1 MMKYLLF
8 ILLSISSFAH
18 SQTSLCPSYPTTF
31 CCEYVSSV
39 TINGQTYAGSNGFTA
54 ASGGNPAGYFNYTNG
69 TSVPTITAGQTISIS
84 YTAVTNGNYMEYFK
98 LWIDFNGN
106 GVLTDA
112 GELVHSTNVSWLGTR
127 TITSTFVVPTT
138 VFNGPVFMRF
148 IMQYSGSP
156 VICGTYPY
164 GNTFDFKTTIA
175 GAQPNPNLP
184 PTETISGNLSIP
196 SGLVNRPKLKLFK
209 INGATTTL
217 IDSSN
222 VDISGNYSLK
232 PNEYNMTYRVVPSF
246 STTLTNNDLSLLLSE
261 SRNVSVP
268 PVLNPGLVLNTGP
281 KMKAGDIN
289 KNGRV
294 YIDDGYLLARN
305 LTGMNPLTEVLWF
318 TSSTYSTITLN
329 NFNTINSSSFF
340 DVNFTTSPIVLN
352 LRYIVLGDVDL
363 SSSSQ

>member
-1 MMKYLLF
+1 
-8 ILLSISSFAH
+8 
-18 SQTSLCPSYPTTF
+18 
-31 CCEYVSSV
+31 
-39 TINGQTYAGSNGFTA
+39 
-54 ASGGNPAGYFNYTNG
+54 
-69 TSVPTITAGQTISIS
+69 
-84 YTAVTNGNYMEYFK
+84 
-98 LWIDFNGN
+98 
-106 GVLTDA
+106 
-112 GELVHSTNVSWLGTR
+112 LGTR

-246 STTLTNNDLSLLLSE
+246 STTLTNNDLSLLLNE
-261 SRNVSVP
+261 ARNVSVP

-294 YIDDGYLLARN
+294 YIDDGYLLARS

-318 TSSTYSTITLN
+318 TSSTYSTISLN
-329 NFNTINSSSFF
+329 NFNTINSSPFF
-340 DVNFTTSPIVLN
+340 DINFTTSPIVLN

>member
-1 MMKYLLF
+1 
-8 ILLSISSFAH
+8 
-18 SQTSLCPSYPTTF
+18 
-31 CCEYVSSV
+31 
-39 TINGQTYAGSNGFTA
+39 
-54 ASGGNPAGYFNYTNG
+54 
-69 TSVPTITAGQTISIS
+69 
-84 YTAVTNGNYMEYFK
+84 
-98 LWIDFNGN
+98 
-106 GVLTDA
+106 
-112 GELVHSTNVSWLGTR
+112 
-127 TITSTFVVPTT
+127 
-138 VFNGPVFMRF
+138 
-148 IMQYSGSP
+148 MQYSGSP

-209 INGATTTL
+209 INGTTTTL
-217 IDSSN
+217 IDSSD
-222 VDISGNYSLK
+222 VDVNGNYSLK
-232 PNEYNMTYRVVPSF
+232 PNEYNATYRVIPSF

-261 SRNVSVP
+261 ARNVSVP

-294 YIDDGYLLARN
+294 YIDDGYLLARS

-318 TSSTYSTITLN
+318 TSSTYSTISLN
-329 NFNTINSSSFF
+329 NFNTINSSPFF
-340 DVNFTTSPIVLN
+340 DINFTTSPIVLN

>member
-1 MMKYLLF
+1 
-8 ILLSISSFAH
+8 
-18 SQTSLCPSYPTTF
+18 
-31 CCEYVSSV
+31 
-39 TINGQTYAGSNGFTA
+39 
-54 ASGGNPAGYFNYTNG
+54 
-69 TSVPTITAGQTISIS
+69 
-84 YTAVTNGNYMEYFK
+84 MEYFK

-112 GELVHSTNVSWLGTR
+112 GELVHSTNTSWTGTK

-209 INGATTTL
+209 INGAITTL

-232 PNEYNMTYRVVPSF
+232 PNEYNMTYRIIPSF
-246 STTLTNNDLSLLLSE
+246 STTLTNNDLSLLLNE
-261 SRNVSVP
+261 ARNVSVP

-281 KMKAGDIN
+281 KMRAGDIN

-294 YIDDGYLLARN
+294 YIDDGYLLARS

>member
-1 MMKYLLF
+1 
-8 ILLSISSFAH
+8 
-18 SQTSLCPSYPTTF
+18 
-31 CCEYVSSV
+31 
-39 TINGQTYAGSNGFTA
+39 
-54 ASGGNPAGYFNYTNG
+54 
-69 TSVPTITAGQTISIS
+69 
-84 YTAVTNGNYMEYFK
+84 MEYFK

-112 GELVHSTNVSWLGTR
+112 GELVHSTNTSWSGTK

-232 PNEYNMTYRVVPSF
+232 PNEYNMTYRIIPSF
-246 STTLTNNDLSLLLSE
+246 STTLTNNDLSLLLNE
-261 SRNVSVP
+261 ARNVSVP

-281 KMKAGDIN
+281 KMRAGDIN

-294 YIDDGYLLARN
+294 YIDDGYLLARS

>member
-1 MMKYLLF
+1 
-8 ILLSISSFAH
+8 
-18 SQTSLCPSYPTTF
+18 
-31 CCEYVSSV
+31 
-39 TINGQTYAGSNGFTA
+39 
-54 ASGGNPAGYFNYTNG
+54 
-69 TSVPTITAGQTISIS
+69 
-84 YTAVTNGNYMEYFK
+84 MEYFK

-112 GELVHSTNVSWLGTR
+112 GELVHSTNTSWSGTK

-232 PNEYNMTYRVVPSF
+232 PNEYNMTYRIIPSF
-246 STTLTNNDLSLLLSE
+246 STTLTNNDLSLLLNE
-261 SRNVSVP
+261 ARNVSVP

-289 KNGRV
+289 KNGKV
-294 YIDDGYLLARN
+294 YLDDGYLLARS
-305 LTGMNPLTEVLWF
+305 LTGANPLTEVLWF